1 MTRKTASFRVI
12 GVAPAPQG
20 SKRHVGNG
28 RFIEASKKI
37 GPWRKA
43 VVQAVEQMF
52 EETGDRTPFTQAV
65 KVTATFILPRPSS
78 VPETK
83 RLWPIVPPDGDKL
96 ARGLGDPISLP
107 DYVQLIEDD
116 SLIVEW
122 EIRKIYGTPETMGV
136 ICHVKLAD
144 DTRAK

>member
-20 SKRHVGNG
+20 SKRYVGNG
-28 RFIEASKKI
+28 RFIESSKKI

-43 VVQAVEQMF
+43 VVHAVEQMF
-52 EETGDRTPFTQAV
+52 EKTGDRTPFTQAV

-78 VPETK
+78 VSEAK

-136 ICHVKLAD
+136 ICHIELAD